1 MPKDVLRIGD
11 VITVFDLRP
20 CEVRVTSQTRYLGK
34 RKKDPRSKSTKLIG
48 TIARYSQ
55 YTVTFYHQFSNSLP
69 MSCPDS
75 LDFPNWLDVS
85 CWLRKVRAKPFSSHR
100 AFRSPA
106 SAVPTG
112 RDLPSLNLAQS
123 FAAHIS
129 DWIEKCIANVQNY
142 LNQKMKQ
149 IFILE
154 AHLDPPAAAWADLCT
169 ASAAPTCHTGASF
182 LGLHLS
188 PSERRYKTGNS
199 VALLGSRPR

>member
-1 MPKDVLRIGD
+1 M
-11 VITVFDLRP
+11 FDLRP
-20 CEVRVTSQTRYLGK
+20 CEVRVPSQTRYLGK
-34 RKKDPRSKSTKLIG
+34 RKKERKKDPRSKSTKLIG

-55 YTVTFYHQFSNSLP
+55 YTVTFYHQFSHSLP

-75 LDFPNWLDVS
+75 LDLPNWLDVS

-100 AFRSPA
+100 AFRSPGFSCSDRKG
-106 SAVPTG
+106 SAKPQLGPKLCCT
-112 RDLPSLNLAQS
+112 
-123 FAAHIS
+123 HITS

-149 IFILE
+149 IFILG

-188 PSERRYKTGNS
+188 PSARRYKTGNS